1 MTSRTKS
8 LSPPRLA
15 AATPPSLPSRW
26 PTIPQVAPSHPAF
39 LTYAMLSSCKAEPN
53 PDKKSLIAAMLPA
66 YRNDLVRAAIA
77 VICTELA
84 LSDPGHGP
92 IHFALSKLS

>member
-1 MTSRTKS
+1 
-8 LSPPRLA
+8 
-15 AATPPSLPSRW
+15 
-26 PTIPQVAPSHPAF
+26 
-39 LTYAMLSSCKAEPN
+39 MLSSCKAEPN